1 MNQIVIKVLGFFIG
15 FFITLFLINYI
26 NVKNRRIEK
35 FSIKTPSKESYTN
48 SDSSYSENTT
58 SDDNN
63 YEMIPYRA
71 NKYMCINTFFDIKK
85 ISNTEG
91 RWYECELP
99 FDEYNPENNT
109 YNYFTYDKN
118 INLKPNTINNKGS
131 FGADINT
138 IQLNGPKS
146 FYFANNVNTNELNEF
161 SIIMTLKVR
170 DITAKNN
177 ILFEMT
183 GNTETTNDDSMK
195 YTFSMINVNITIN
208 ENGNYD
214 FIIIIGN
221 TEYKGNI
228 NNIDKSLIKNND
240 FLVLGFIYTD
250 KEITFLINKQMYK
263 YTTINNFQIKLS
275 STPFIINKGGMINM
289 EMYNFIYYKS
299 VLPISEYLNCFK
311 HNYHYLS
318 GLHTVIEKQDEKT
331 VDSSS
336 QLTDK
341 LNEFELRLQN
351 YFNASSFNNTNNNDN
366 NTNNDNT
373 AKDSSIEAIQ
383 PFDINS
389 ITTSKNTSSGM
400 FSFLF

>member
-1 MNQIVIKVLGFFIG
+1 MNQIVIKVLGFLIG
-15 FFITLFLINYI
+15 FFITLFLISYI
-26 NVKNRRIEK
+26 NIVNKKIEK
-35 FSIKTPSKESYTN
+35 FSLKTPSKESYTN
-48 SDSSYSENTT
+48 SNT
-58 SDDNN
+58 SDYSTVTNN
-63 YEMIPYRA
+63 DYSMIPFTS

-99 FDEYNPENNT
+99 INEYNPENNT
-109 YNYFTYDKN
+109 YNYFTYNKN
-118 INLKPNTINNKGS
+118 INLIPNTINNKGS
-131 FGADINT
+131 NGADLNS

-146 FYFANNVNTNELNEF
+146 FYFANNIDTNELDEC

-177 ILFEMT
+177 ILFEIT
-183 GNTETTNDDSMK
+183 GNTETTNNNELK
-195 YTFSMINVNITIN
+195 YTFSIINVNITIN

-221 TEYKGNI
+221 NEYKGNI
-228 NNIDKSLIKNND
+228 NNIDKNLIKNND
-240 FLVLGFIYTD
+240 FLVLGFIYTE

-275 STPFIINKGGMINM
+275 STPFIINKNGVINM

-318 GLHTVIEKQDEKT
+318 GLHTVMEKKQDNIF
-331 VDSSS
+331 DSSS
-336 QLTDK
+336 LLTDK
-341 LNEFELRLQN
+341 INELELKLQN
-351 YFNASSFNNTNNNDN
+351 YFNTDNNNDN
-366 NTNNDNT
+366 TDDSSNNDNT
-373 AKDSSIEAIQ
+373 KDSTIESIL
-383 PFDINS
+383 PFDINT
-389 ITTSKNTSSGM
+389 ITANKNNSSSF